1 MKIVSEYRFFH
12 RFQEFVQ
19 LVTLNFDSKHRSDPF
34 KNTPRIKYSGK
45 DYSLNSPLEIRVSH
59 DLRKKY
65 SIFTLTFVFMS
76 LIYILFQMVCLLS
89 KVLLKLLDQTKE
101 TILITALE
109 KIHIIGENSKWM
121 FWEAKDRFCI
131 FGKNSPNWLSKI
143 KQRVCNLV
151 FHIQILKNHENKAK
165 RPLLKFV
172 SMSLTCPISNGMFL
186 LLKCSKSVP

>member
-1 MKIVSEYRFFH
+1 MICGKNIVFCLRLYLLYFAYSYVPH
-12 RFQEFVQ
+12 IYLISNGTLAFQ
-19 LVTLNFDSKHRSDPF
+19 S
-34 KNTPRIKYSGK
+34 TP
-45 DYSLNSPLEIRVSH
+45 
-59 DLRKKY
+59 KK
-65 SIFTLTFVFMS
+65 LP
-76 LIYILFQMVCLLS
+76 
-89 KVLLKLLDQTKE
+89 DQTKE
-101 TILITALE
+101 TILITPLE

-151 FHIQILKNHENKAK
+151 FHILWELYVQILKNHENKAK

-186 LLKCSKSVP
+186 LLKCSKSAPWPK